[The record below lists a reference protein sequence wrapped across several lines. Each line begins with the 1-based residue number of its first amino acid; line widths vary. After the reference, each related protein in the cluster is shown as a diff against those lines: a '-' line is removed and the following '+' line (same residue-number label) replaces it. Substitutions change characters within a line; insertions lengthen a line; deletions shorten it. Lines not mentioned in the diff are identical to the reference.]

1 MQYACPA
8 WFGIASDTDL
18 ATMDSVQARGA
29 RLACGLPATT
39 NTYDSLLEANVPSV
53 SEKAKCLTYKAF
65 PLSSLRGGP
74 RAANVA
80 RCFPPS
86 SEIGKLHTEITAAY
100 GSVEPLA
107 DAPTLNHRILIRPW
121 TLQALT
127 KEMADAV
134 KKKVSGEAVAHRH
147 PADYE
152 VWTDGSYVAETSSV
166 AGAALIFRKGR
177 VNYQT
182 VSVGGKGRSSFRSES
197 LAPHAG
203 LSRVIADRTLSR
215 GQRLLIASDSQSLL
229 MALRRHTARSTTS
242 TFAECVEMLNALAG
256 RGVKIRLQ
264 FVFGHCGVSR
274 NELADVASNAAHGC
288 ITRYTLWHKDALSI
302 ARERIAGDASKKLEA
317 RETHRRRVVGIKP
330 TKTKHLTGVRL
341 LDCLA
346 SQARTNWSP
355 YWGDLHRIL
364 NPSVPK
370 ACRFCSEP
378 PGASSAPRPSNRP
391 GNEDGPPMQSR
402 ALSAPWCLLRA
413 RPG

>member
-1 MQYACPA
+1 
-8 WFGIASDTDL
+8 
-18 ATMDSVQARGA
+18 MD
-29 RLACGLPATT
+29 
-39 NTYDSLLEANVPSV
+39 
-53 SEKAKCLTYKAF
+53 
-65 PLSSLRGGP
+65 
-74 RAANVA
+74 
-80 RCFPPS
+80 
-86 SEIGKLHTEITAAY
+86 
-100 GSVEPLA
+100 
-107 DAPTLNHRILIRPW
+107 
-121 TLQALT
+121 
-127 KEMADAV
+127 DAV

-152 VWTDGSYVAETSSV
+152 LWTDGSYVAETSSV
-166 AGAALIFRKGR
+166 AGAALIFAKGKESCK
-177 VNYQT
+177 T
-182 VSVGGKGRSSFRSES
+182 VSVCGKGRSSFRSEC
-197 LAPHAG
+197 LALHAG
-203 LSRVIADRTLSR
+203 LARVIADRTLSR

-264 FVFGHCGVSR
+264 FVFGHCGVPR
-274 NELADVASNAAHGC
+274 NELADAAANSAHEC
-288 ITRYTLWHKDALSI
+288 SISYTLWHKDALSI

-378 PGASSAPRPSNRP
+378 PGASSAPTTVEPSRKRGRTTDAVACPECAVVLASRSTGVNHLVTTHGYDHQEAPNPTKGHLSVVGWTSTPVLGEAKNLFKPLVVFLSSRRPY
-391 GNEDGPPMQSR
+391 
-402 ALSAPWCLLRA
+402 
-413 RPG
+413 